1 MSEKDPKPPPL
12 NTNTD
17 DERIRSFYR
26 QRVSV
31 ALQRVQI
38 AIILGQAVVTAGE
51 ASYRVPVLSGFFL
64 SSPYLICFVLL
75 VMGSGL
81 RCHVCSS

>member
-12 NTNTD
+12 NTNTN

-26 QRVSV
+26 QRVLV

-51 ASYRVPVLSGFFL
+51 ASYRLRVLPGF
-64 SSPYLICFVLL
+64 LIISLL
-75 VMGSGL
+75 DLLCATDDGFRS
-81 RCHVCSS
+81 